1 MFKQKHCYQL
11 NLLYLHPPT
20 FRPVDA
26 GCVYASYI
34 HDAGLAV
41 VY

>member
-1 MFKQKHCYQL
+1 MLSNY
-11 NLLYLHPPT
+11 PPT

-26 GCVYASYI
+26 GCVYIGYI
-34 HDAGLAV
+34 YDTDLAI